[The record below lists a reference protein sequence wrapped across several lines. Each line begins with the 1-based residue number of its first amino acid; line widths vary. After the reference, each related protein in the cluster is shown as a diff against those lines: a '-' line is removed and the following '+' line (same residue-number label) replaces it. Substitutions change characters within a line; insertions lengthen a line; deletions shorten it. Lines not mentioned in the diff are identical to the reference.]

1 MIAELR
7 PESQITIPKQLVS
20 SLGLSIGDKMEIFEN
35 DGMICIMP
43 VVVYPKKYVD
53 KILEDIETIRHD
65 VRLGHQPVFNNI
77 DDLIA
82 SLEDD
87 D

>member
-7 PESQITIPKQLVS
+7 PESQGTT
-20 SLGLSIGDKMEIFEN
+20 
-35 DGMICIMP
+35 
-43 VVVYPKKYVD
+43 YPKKYVD
-53 KILEDIETIRHD
+53 EILTDMESMRHD
-65 VRLGHQPVFNNI
+65 IAVTQQPVFNNI
-77 DDLIA
+77 GDLIA